1 MKKIVFTVASL
12 VLCSVFTQAQTVV
25 TPATSSAAPATNTAS
40 HAEMTFET
48 DVHDFGTIQQGA
60 NGTWEFKFKNT
71 GTEPLIITEAK
82 GSCGCTVPT
91 YPQNIPIKPGETQII
106 RVTYDTKRVGNFTKT
121 VNVYANTKQH
131 VTVLTIKGTVLAD
144 VVEEVFPT
152 NGKNENGAVPFEKH

>member
-1 MKKIVFTVASL
+1 MKKTIFTLFSF
-12 VLCSVFTQAQTVV
+12 VLFTTFIQAQNTTKPQSTSTSTVV
-25 TPATSSAAPATNTAS
+25 ATSY
-40 HAEMTFET
+40 AEMTFET
-48 DVHDFGTIQQGA
+48 DIHDFGTIQQGA

-106 RVTYDTKRVGNFTKT
+106 RVTYDTKRLGNFTKT

-131 VTVLTIKGTVLAD
+131 VTVLTIKGTVMGEP
-144 VVEEVFPT
+144 VEEVFPT
-152 NGKNENGAVPFEKH
+152 GGKSDNGAIPFEKH